1 MYCFH
6 DTNLSTAKRSLIAYL
21 RIVCIKT
28 IPVLF
33 LLIGL
38 ACLLNTTPVFAKKK
52 ATVQPG
58 PTTCVV
64 LPKNMP
70 EWKCSPNYASI
81 HLGDAEMSYEKSF
94 VFAKIEGDGGQRT
107 DGAGMSAHVRVFA
120 FPANSP
126 QITETWNA
134 FSQEYAPI
142 GYTQKSISIT
152 ALGLKN
158 SLSGIAR
165 QIPDA
170 KDSIG
175 RWFMVK
181 GVTPKGT
188 VVMIQAKFSVGC
200 NTNTGIPKL
209 PTYHS
214 MLEKELR
221 TFLAALRLHPS
232 LFMNNNYKPPAPPPP
247 PAAPVFSI
255 VVNPSRAGSIEN
267 AVCKATVLN
276 TGKVLTGTTDKNGKV
291 SWNIPVTDA
300 TKPIKIRMDS
310 VEILSTTIY
319 HTNTAQNSMIYGK
332 RSIKLVV
339 NKQLQLNAANKFNLV
354 YKQSVPLCRIQVNT
368 AVWNP
373 KTKVS
378 EPRKC
383 GIAIYNAKKFQLF
396 VIRIIEFEQ
405 EGSIQ
410 MLIPARS
417 VHNSNTLLVK
427 ASQVPYV
434 GISNFAAPDV
444 GNDSTSVS
452 ILLADQ
458 ATHLA
463 WIRDKILRLWTP
475 IVGSK
480 TAAKIAN
487 VNVKFTGEKVDYLS
501 GTIRMPNNAD
511 FTVDSTATNVLHE
524 WTHHINEVLFPN
536 DAVEVDLRTGR
547 QTSWAQSETLYSAW
561 DEGRAHLLG
570 QLMGQVL
577 DTPNENEFVREKAL
591 NYISN
596 LKSNQGAGCEAV
608 IATSLLCHYGSGNY
622 AGPQEAIADIFA
634 VHKQCIKD
642 FGHEPYSIY
651 DFMTA
656 KQRLLK
662 SQSDAKGANSSLA
675 KDRLVNLAEI
685 KDNYKMRGGLQLG
698 GQLEN

>member
-1 MYCFH
+1 MEDTMYCFH
-6 DTNLSTAKRSLIAYL
+6 DTNISTAKRSLIAHMRLVY
-21 RIVCIKT
+21 IKA

-33 LLIGL
+33 LVLGVAYL
-38 ACLLNTTPVFAKKK
+38 FNPTPVFAKKK

-64 LPKNMP
+64 LPKNSP
-70 EWKCSPNYASI
+70 KWKSQYNSGLLPIWKGAMLGQADLLYNQKSSNNDMEGSI
-81 HLGDAEMSYEKSF
+81 EVLVYP
-94 VFAKIEGDGGQRT
+94 I
-107 DGAGMSAHVRVFA
+107 
-120 FPANSP
+120 NSP
-126 QITETWNA
+126 
-134 FSQEYAPI
+134 
-142 GYTQKSISIT
+142 SIT
-152 ALGLKN
+152 SGRAWNDQLSFLKGTGFQGNPELSSTSAPALGLSN
-158 SLSGIAR
+158 VLSGSSLR
-165 QIPDA
+165 W
-170 KDSIG
+170 KDSG
-175 RWFMVK
+175 MGWFSVK
-181 GVTPKGT
+181 GQASQNT
-188 VVMIQAKFSVGC
+188 VVIIRAHF
-200 NTNTGIPKL
+200 TGAAQERQVR
-209 PTYHS
+209 T
-214 MLEKELR
+214 MLS
-221 TFLAALRLHPS
+221 ALRLHPS
-232 LFMNNNYKPPAPPPP
+232 LLKDNSFKPQATPVSI
-247 PAAPVFSI
+247 PVFSV
-255 VVNPSRAGSIEN
+255 VVNPGRQGSIEN
-267 AVCKATVLN
+267 AVCKATIIN
-276 TGKVLTGTTDKNGKV
+276 TGKVLTGNTDKNGKV
-291 SWNIPVTDA
+291 SWTLPLTDVN
-300 TKPIKIRMDS
+300 KPIKIRLDS
-310 VEILSTTIY
+310 VDIVSKTIY
-319 HTNTAQNSMIYGK
+319 HTDTDQNSMIYGT

-383 GIAIYNAKKFQLF
+383 GIAIYNTKKFQLF
-396 VIRIIEFEQ
+396 VIRIIEFKQ
-405 EGSIQ
+405 EGSVQI
-410 MLIPARS
+410 LIPARS
-417 VHNSNTLLVK
+417 VHNSYTLLVK
-427 ASQVPYV
+427 ASQVTYA
-434 GISNFAAPDV
+434 GIANFTAPDA

-452 ILLADQ
+452 ILLGDQ

-475 IVGSK
+475 IVGAK

-487 VNVKFTGEKVDYLS
+487 VNVKFTGEKVDYLN

-561 DEGRAHLLG
+561 DEGRAHLIG

-577 DTPNENEFVREKAL
+577 DTPNENEFVHEKAV
-591 NYISN
+591 NYLSN

-662 SQSDAKGANSSLA
+662 SQSDAKGANASLA
-675 KDRLVNLAEI
+675 KDRLENLAEI

-698 GQLEN
+698 GQLER